1 MFKLGTHDFV
11 SALKLLPLDHHK
23 VVGIA
28 SRDSNKAEDFAEK
41 LGIEQAFGNY
51 SELAESDN
59 VGTNDE
65 YKINYLSINTGR

>member
-1 MFKLGTHDFV
+1 M
-11 SALKLLPLDHHK
+11 
-23 VVGIA
+23 VGIA